1 MGYSST
7 FRLVIFE
14 DDTPEPSEINPYLA
28 DLSGNEQCN
37 VPDEQIFEEFRE
49 FSEGAAYCLNNDG
62 SSEES
67 GKWYD
72 AKEEL
77 TEFSKRYP
85 YLTFDLYVEGEETLD
100 AWHLYVRNGKSQLD
114 KAIVTFA
121 GCDPKLM
128 K

>member
-7 FRLVIFE
+7 FKLKIIQ
-14 DDTPEPSEINPYLA
+14 DNTPKPALYGYLA
-28 DLSGNEQCN
+28 DLSGDTKAKPSNGG
-37 VPDEQIFEEFRE
+37 VFEEFRE

-72 AKEEL
+72 AKEDL

-85 YLTFDLYVEGEETLD
+85 YLVFDLYVEGEETLD
-100 AWHLYVRNGKSQLD
+100 AWHLYVQNGKSQLAN
-114 KAIVTFA
+114 AIIDFPPF
-121 GCDPKLM
+121 DLSKL